1 MKKLILAAVL
11 LLPLTSAWGHSK
23 QEAIINDVDARLQR
37 LQLLMDSQNMQEMYL
52 RLEKLDQDNRELLGK
67 VEELE
72 HELKQAKDRERKL
85 YLDMDQRLGQLEGGG
100 GYSTQTGVTS
110 MDAPAA
116 DYTSTGISQAGS
128 DSVGAEEAQYRTA
141 FNLLKDKRYSESIAA
156 FETFLRVYPQ
166 SDLAPNAQYWM
177 GESNYVAGRYEQAAR
192 AFDKVRTDYADSS
205 KVGDAS
211 LKLGFAY
218 RALGKIT
225 IAKTVLADVV
235 TNYPGTK
242 AAQLAQDQL
251 DKWSG
256 SAR

>member
-1 MKKLILAAVL
+1 MRKLILAAVL

-52 RLEKLDQDNRELLGK
+52 RLEKMDQDNRELRGK

-72 HELKQAKDRERKL
+72 HQLTQAKDRERKL

-100 GYSTQTGVTS
+100 YTGGTPTLPVVTDPGYTTN
-110 MDAPAA
+110 P
-116 DYTSTGISQAGS
+116 GIG
-128 DSVGAEEAQYRTA
+128 DPTNGSVGAEEAQYRTA
-141 FNLLKDKRYSESIAA
+141 FNLLKDKRYSESIGA
-156 FETFLRVYPQ
+156 FETFLRTYPQ
-166 SDLAPNAQYWM
+166 SELAPNAQYWM
-177 GESNYVAGRYEQAAR
+177 GESNYVSGRYEQAAR
-192 AFDKVRTDYADSS
+192 AFDKVRTDYSDSS
-205 KVGDAS
+205 KAGDAT
-211 LKLGFAY
+211 LKLGFSY

-225 IAKTVLADVV
+225 IAKTVLGDVV
-235 TNYPGTK
+235 SKYPGTK

-256 SAR
+256 AR

>member
-52 RLEKLDQDNRELLGK
+52 RLEKLDQENRQLLGK

-72 HELKQAKDRERKL
+72 HQLNQAKDRERKL
-85 YLDMDQRLGQLEGGG
+85 YLDMDQRLGQLESGGG
-100 GYSTQTGVTS
+100 SYNTGGITPLPTDQAS
-110 MDAPAA
+110 P
-116 DYTSTGISQAGS
+116 DYTSNGISTGS

-192 AFDKVRTDYADSS
+192 AFDKVRTDYPDSS

-225 IAKTVLADVV
+225 VAKTVLSDVV
-235 TNYPGTK
+235 AKFPGTK

-256 SAR
+256 TR